1 MKEFDMNKDPLTAIL
16 ECMVDIMACR
26 LPETDRKEIN
36 EMAAL
41 RDELTKIVSEPER
54 IPLEKVNRFNE
65 LWDKHFA
72 EGDEET

>member
-1 MKEFDMNKDPLTAIL
+1 MKAFDMNKDPLTAIL
-16 ECMVDIMACR
+16 EYMVDIMACR
-26 LPETDRKEIN
+26 IPEDDRKEIN

-54 IPLEKVNRFNE
+54 IPLDKVNRFNE

-72 EGDEET
+72 VGDEET